1 MSVHPLSSASL
12 SPAAYSHKLG
22 SAHLQASAA
31 TPARSAMHVLA
42 QRALLAPTGGQA
54 QLRQLAS
61 HELQW
66 LPQLCELLTD
76 GVHRGASLGFLAPLS
91 KYAALEYWHGVFARL
106 GPRHLLWV
114 ACSDKGK
121 GTEANAR
128 LLGAVQLSLC
138 PSANAHHRGEVQQL
152 MVHSQARGQ
161 GLASRLMTRLECAA
175 LAQGR
180 SLLVLQTQSGSQ
192 AEAVYAHLGWQRA
205 GEIPD
210 YGACAEGLLQGA
222 ALYYKR
228 LQRP

>member
-12 SPAAYSHKLG
+12 NPASYSPSQG
-22 SAHLQASAA
+22 GAHLQAPLA
-31 TPARSAMHVLA
+31 TPQRSSMRMLAPRSALA
-42 QRALLAPTGGQA
+42 AASDQA

-61 HELQW
+61 HDLQW

-91 KYAALEYWHGVFARL
+91 RYAALEYWHGVFARL
-106 GPRHLLWV
+106 GPRHQLWV
-114 ACSDKGK
+114 ACDKDRSAAH
-121 GTEANAR
+121 TR

-138 PSANAHHRGEVQQL
+138 PLVNAHHRGEVQQL
-152 MVHSQARGQ
+152 MVHSQARGH
-161 GLASRLMTRLECAA
+161 GLASRLMARLECAA
-175 LAQGR
+175 VAQGR

-205 GEIPD
+205 GEIPE
-210 YGACAEGLLQGA
+210 YGACAEGQLQGA
-222 ALYYKR
+222 AFYYKR

>member
-1 MSVHPLSSASL
+1 MSVHHLSSSVL
-12 SPAAYSHKLG
+12 SPAAYSPSLV
-22 SAHLQASAA
+22 QATVT
-31 TPARSAMHVLA
+31 TPARSTMRTLA

-61 HELQW
+61 HDLQW

-106 GPRHLLWV
+106 GPRHQLWV
-114 ACSDKGK
+114 ACEGEGK
-121 GTEANAR
+121 NEGTEANTR
-128 LLGAVQLSLC
+128 LLGSVQLSLC

-180 SLLVLQTQSGSQ
+180 SLLVLETQSGSQ

-205 GEIPD
+205 GEIPE
-210 YGACAEGLLQGA
+210 YGACAEGQLQGA